1 MQMLRWGGRGA
12 AAAVLA
18 GVVLAGCA
26 GGSTTSSS
34 GSDGCSSLHMVVTTS
49 VLGDVVERVALAG
62 DQVEVLMPVGSDPH
76 TFEASAR
83 QVAAMHTADLVVV
96 NGLGLEAGLSSVIEA
111 ARSDG
116 VNVVEAASFVTPEPL
131 AGGEAGGS
139 ASLDPH
145 IWMDPVRMEEVTT
158 GLAEA
163 MAAADPACAAER
175 RAAGEAYRQEL
186 VGLDAEMR
194 AILAVVPE
202 ADRKLVTNHDAFG
215 YLAARYGFQVIGVI
229 IPGGTTFAEP
239 SPSDLATLVDILRRE
254 GVRAVFA
261 ETIESTRLADALAAE
276 LGQGVKVVTLYTGSL
291 GAPGSGADTYVG
303 MMRTNATLIAQAL
316 AGP

>member
-1 MQMLRWGGRGA
+1 MWRWGVRGA
-12 AAAVLA
+12 VVAVLS
-18 GVVLAGCA
+18 GLVLAGC
-26 GGSTTSSS
+26 GGAPSS
-34 GSDGCSSLHMVVTTS
+34 GPGTSGGCAALHVVVTTS
-49 VLGDVVERVALAG
+49 VLGNVVEQVTLAG
-62 DQVEVLMPVGSDPH
+62 DQVKVLMPVGSDPH

-96 NGLGLEAGLSSVIEA
+96 NGLGLEAGLASVIEA

-116 VNVVEAASFVTPEPL
+116 ANVVEAASFVTPEPL
-131 AGGEAGGS
+131 AGVAAGGA

-145 IWMDPVRMEEVTT
+145 IWMDPVRMEEVST

-163 MAAADPACAAER
+163 TAAADPACATER
-175 RAAGEAYRQEL
+175 RAAGEAYLQEL

-229 IPGGTTFAEP
+229 VPGGTTFAEP
-239 SPSDLATLVDILRRE
+239 SPADLATLVDTLRRE

-276 LGQGVKVVTLYTGSL
+276 LGQGVKVVSLYTGSL
-291 GAPGSGADTYVG
+291 GPPGSGADTYVG